1 MQTLLDVFSG
11 WSDQY
16 PILLGWLGN
25 IIGALCLLFIGVVVG
40 RWVRNRIRKSAFGGE
55 HLDPTLKPVL
65 ASVLFYI
72 IMAMTLYAVLIRIG
86 VPPTSLIAIF
96 GAAGLAIGLSLK
108 DTLSN
113 IAAGIMILLLR
124 PLEVGEFVTLSCCS
138 GTIREVGLFATTIKT
153 SEGIY
158 QYIPNSNIWDSR
170 ITNYGRHTIRCFS
183 LNIGVG
189 YDTDLRQAQSIILDT
204 LNAVPDIVLDAAE
217 PEAHVANFAAHNIE
231 ITCRVWMTAENWG
244 AKTSELRIQIFENLK
259 TAGIKIPHLPASL
272 SITGPANT

>member
-1 MQTLLDVFSG
+1 MQTLLDVLSG
-11 WSDQY
+11 WSEQY

-25 IIGALCLLFIGVVVG
+25 IVGALCLLFIGVVVG
-40 RWVRNRIRKSAFGGE
+40 RWVRKRVRKSNFGGE
-55 HLDPTLKPVL
+55 HIDPTLKPVL

-72 IMAMTLYAVLIRIG
+72 ILAITLYAVLIRIG

-113 IAAGIMILLLR
+113 IAAGIMILMLR
-124 PLEVGEFVTLSCCS
+124 PLEVGEYVSLSCCS
-138 GTIREVGLFATTIKT
+138 GTIREVGLFATTIRT

-170 ITNYGRHTIRCFS
+170 ITNYGRHTIRRFE

-189 YDTDLRQAQSIILDT
+189 YDTDLRQAQTLILNT
-204 LNAVPDIVLDAAE
+204 LNAVPDIVLDAGE
-217 PEAHVANFAAHNIE
+217 PEAHVTNFAAHNIE
-231 ITCRVWMTAENWG
+231 IICRVWMSADNWG

-259 TAGIKIPHLPASL
+259 SAGIDIPHLPASL
-272 SITGPANT
+272 AFAGQANT